1 MEQPRCA
8 YCHEIIGVYDPVRV
22 MLRDGT
28 ELKGS
33 SLTLGE
39 QLKAPGSLALHAR
52 CYDAFQQRRK
62 PARAD
67 PAG

>member
-8 YCHEIIGVYDPVRV
+8 YCHEIIGVYEPVRV

-33 SLTLGE
+33 SLPLMT
-39 QLKAPGSLALHAR
+39 
-52 CYDAFQQRRK
+52 C
-62 PARAD
+62 
-67 PAG
+67 